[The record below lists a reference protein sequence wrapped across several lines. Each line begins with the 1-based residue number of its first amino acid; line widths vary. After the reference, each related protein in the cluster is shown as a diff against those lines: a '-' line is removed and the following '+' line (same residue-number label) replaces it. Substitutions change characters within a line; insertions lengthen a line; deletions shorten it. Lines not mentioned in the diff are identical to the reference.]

1 MNRNEYARGMEMV
14 PREMLRAARAVTT
27 KELLGKSET
36 ETKAFVHG
44 VASATQLVLQF
55 EYLIPARTAAM
66 LNTALAALFLAA
78 NENIL
83 EEDEPADVQN
93 NQV

>member
-1 MNRNEYARGMEMV
+1 MNRNDYARGMEMV
-14 PREMLRAARAVTT
+14 PRDMMRAARAITT
-27 KELLGKSET
+27 TELLGKTEG

-44 VASATQLVLQF
+44 VASATQLILQF
-55 EYLIPARTAAM
+55 EYLIPPKLAAM

-83 EEDEPADVQN
+83 EEDEEVAKADQD
-93 NQV
+93 